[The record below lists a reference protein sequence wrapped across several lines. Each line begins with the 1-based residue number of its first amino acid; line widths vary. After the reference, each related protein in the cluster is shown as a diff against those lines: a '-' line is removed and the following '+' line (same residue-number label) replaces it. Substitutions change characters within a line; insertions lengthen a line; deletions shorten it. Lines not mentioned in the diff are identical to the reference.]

1 MGGSADLPVGNRSH
15 RGLEDIMASKK
26 KSPRTRSKRVGKT
39 KRRRRSVSA
48 RALIGKATAL
58 DAIGERLDMMLPEM
72 IARIAALEHVLVER
86 QVCAHHDLVKAR
98 QFVDEQERF

>member
-1 MGGSADLPVGNRSH
+1 
-15 RGLEDIMASKK
+15 MASKK
-26 KSPRTRSKRVGKT
+26 KSPHRRSKRVGKP

-48 RALIGKATAL
+48 RSPIAEVTAL
-58 DAIGERLDMMLPEM
+58 DAIGERLDMMLPEL

-98 QFVDEQERF
+98 QFVDEQERS